1 MNIRESIRLAATSL
15 KSNKLRSLLTLLG
28 IIIGIMAVIII
39 MTLGRG
45 LENQVMSGLEGVGTT
60 THPVVVHERAPEG
73 QESDDPFA
81 ALSMAPPT
89 DERDGVT
96 LDQLNELK
104 NYFGD
109 RVQAVDIQDTGVGE
123 VTYGD
128 TTASSNVNAV
138 LADSLGVRSLKVE
151 YGRGVTQDDIDGQRP
166 VAVVS
171 KEFVDA
177 LFNGDA
183 PSALGKRFDVNVDGQ
198 PAVFTV
204 IGVLE
209 EHSDGGGLMSSSNVQ
224 AYSDIYIPVSA
235 ADRVGMETS
244 WVSGFQVQ
252 SAPNEDSSTFQSDLQ
267 GYLDRLY
274 DGNSDYEAEVL
285 DLSSSL
291 EELTSVFR
299 IMSSVLSAIGGISLL
314 VGGIGVMNI
323 MLITVT
329 ERTREIGV
337 RKALGATQNDIRVQF
352 IVEAMMVCL
361 IGGIIGVIL
370 GGAIGMIATA
380 AFDAFTW
387 PPVSAVLLALLFSLA
402 TGVFFG
408 AYPASKA
415 AKMQPI
421 EALRY
426 E

>member
-1 MNIRESIRLAATSL
+1 MNIRESIKLAASSL
-15 KSNKLRSLLTLLG
+15 NSNKLRSLLTLLG

-45 LENQVMSGLEGVGTT
+45 LENQVTSGLEGVGTT
-60 THPVVVHERAPEG
+60 THPVIVHERPEEG

-81 ALSMAPPT
+81 AMSMAPPT
-89 DERDGVT
+89 DEQDGVT
-96 LDQLNELK
+96 LDQLQALQR
-104 NYFGD
+104 YFGD
-109 RVQAVDIQDTGVGE
+109 RVQAVDIDESGQGE
-123 VTYGD
+123 VTNGD
-128 TTASSNVNAV
+128 AKSSADVNAV
-138 LADSLGVRSLKVE
+138 LSGSLAKRGLTVE
-151 YGRGVTQDDIDGQRP
+151 YGRGITQDDLDGQRP

-171 KEFVDA
+171 PEFVEA
-177 LFNGDA
+177 LFGGDEHA
-183 PSALGKRFDVNVDGQ
+183 ALGKRFDVDVDGQ

-209 EHSDGGGLMSSSNVQ
+209 EHKSGGGGLMGDQQ
-224 AYSDIYIPVSA
+224 AYAQIYIPVTS
-235 ADRVGMETS
+235 ADRVGMQTD
-244 WVSGFQVQ
+244 WVSSFSVQ
-252 SAPNEDSSTFQSDLQ
+252 SAPEEDSKTFQSDLQ
-267 GYLDRLY
+267 AYLDQQYRS
-274 DGNSDYEAEVL
+274 NQNYEAEVI
-285 DLSSSL
+285 DLSSAL
-291 EELTSVFR
+291 EDLTGVFR

-380 AFDAFTW
+380 SFDAFVW
-387 PPVSAVLLALLFSLA
+387 PPLSAVGIALLFSLA

>member
-1 MNIRESIRLAATSL
+1 MDIRESIRLAASSL
-15 KSNKLRSLLTLLG
+15 NTNKLRSLLTLLG

-45 LENQVMSGLEGVGTT
+45 LENQVLSGLEGVGTT
-60 THPVVVHERAPEG
+60 THPVVVHERPDEEA
-73 QESDDPFA
+73 ESEDPFA

-89 DERDGVT
+89 QERDGVT
-96 LDQLNELK
+96 LDQLDELQRS
-104 NYFGD
+104 FDG
-109 RVQAVDIQDTGVGE
+109 RVQAVDIDVSGAGD

-128 TTASSNVNAV
+128 TTASADVNAV
-138 LADSLGVRSLKVE
+138 LAGSLDMRGMTVE
-151 YGRGVTQDDIDGQRP
+151 YGRGITQDDVDGQRP

-171 KEFVDA
+171 REFVDA
-177 LFNGDA
+177 LFGGDERA
-183 PSALGKRFDVNVDGQ
+183 AMGKRFDVDLDGQ
-198 PAVFTV
+198 PAVYTV

-209 EHSDGGGLMSSSNVQ
+209 EHKSGGMLGGPQSF
-224 AYSDIYIPVSA
+224 AEIYIPVSS
-235 ADRVGMETS
+235 ADRVGLESS
-244 WVSGFQVQ
+244 WVSSFQVQ
-252 SAPNEDSSTFQSDLQ
+252 SAPDEETAKFQADLQ
-267 GYLDRLY
+267 SYLDRLY
-274 DGNSDYEAEVL
+274 RGNQDYEAEVL

-291 EELTSVFR
+291 EELTGIFR

-337 RKALGATQNDIRVQF
+337 RKALGATQNDIRLQF

-361 IGGIIGVIL
+361 IGGVIGVIL

-380 AFDAFTW
+380 SFDAFVW
-387 PPVSAVLLALLFSLA
+387 PPLSAVLLALVFSLA

>member
-1 MNIRESIRLAATSL
+1 MNIRESIKLAASSL
-15 KSNKLRSLLTLLG
+15 NSNKLRSLLTLLG

-45 LENQVMSGLEGVGTT
+45 LENQVTSGLEGVGTT
-60 THPVVVHERAPEG
+60 THPVVVHERPEEG
-73 QESDDPFA
+73 QESSDPFA
-81 ALSMAPPT
+81 AMSMAPPT
-89 DERDGVT
+89 DEQDGVT
-96 LDQLNELK
+96 LDQLQALQR
-104 NYFGD
+104 YFGD
-109 RVQAVDIQDTGVGE
+109 RVQAVDIDESGQGE
-123 VTYGD
+123 VSNGD
-128 TTASSNVNAV
+128 AKASADVNAV
-138 LADSLGVRSLKVE
+138 LGGSLGMRGLSVE
-151 YGRGVTQDDIDGQRP
+151 YGRGITQDDLDGQRP

-171 KEFVDA
+171 PEFVEA
-177 LFNGDA
+177 LFGGDEHA
-183 PSALGKRFDVNVDGQ
+183 VLGKRFDVDVDGQ
-198 PAVFTV
+198 PAVYTV

-209 EHSDGGGLMSSSNVQ
+209 EHKSGGGVTLSSDQQ
-224 AYSDIYIPVSA
+224 AYSQIYIPITS
-235 ADRVGMETS
+235 ADRVGMQTD
-244 WVSGFQVQ
+244 WVSSFSVQ
-252 SAPNEDSSTFQSDLQ
+252 SAPDEDSKTFQSDLQ
-267 GYLDRLY
+267 GYLDQQYR
-274 DGNSDYEAEVL
+274 GNQNYEAEVL
-285 DLSSSL
+285 DLSSAL
-291 EELTSVFR
+291 EDLTNVFR

-380 AFDAFTW
+380 SFDAFVW
-387 PPVSAVLLALLFSLA
+387 PPLSAVGIALLFSLA

>member
-1 MNIRESIRLAATSL
+1 MDIRESIRLAASSL
-15 KSNKLRSLLTLLG
+15 NTNKLRSLLTLLG

-45 LENQVMSGLEGVGTT
+45 LENQVLSGLEGVGTT
-60 THPVVVHERAPEG
+60 THPVVVHERPDEEA
-73 QESDDPFA
+73 ESDDPFA

-89 DERDGVT
+89 QERDGVT
-96 LDQLNELK
+96 LDQLQELQRS
-104 NYFGD
+104 FDG
-109 RVQAVDIQDTGVGE
+109 RVQAVDIDVSGAGD

-128 TTASSNVNAV
+128 TTASADVNAV
-138 LADSLGVRSLKVE
+138 LAGSLDMRGMTVE
-151 YGRGVTQDDIDGQRP
+151 YGRGITQDDLDGQRP

-171 KEFVDA
+171 REFVDA
-177 LFNGDA
+177 LFGDDERA
-183 PSALGKRFDVNVDGQ
+183 AMGKRFDVDVDGQ
-198 PAVFTV
+198 PAVYTV

-209 EHSDGGGLMSSSNVQ
+209 EHKSGGMLGGPQSF
-224 AYSDIYIPVSA
+224 AEIFIPVSS
-235 ADRVGMETS
+235 ADRVGLENS
-244 WVSGFQVQ
+244 WVSNFQVQ
-252 SAPNEDSSTFQSDLQ
+252 SAPDEDTATFQADLQ
-267 GYLDRLY
+267 SYLDRLY
-274 DGNSDYEAEVL
+274 RGNQDYEAEVL

-291 EELTSVFR
+291 EELTGVFR

-361 IGGIIGVIL
+361 IGGVIGVIL

-380 AFDAFTW
+380 SFDAFVW
-387 PPVSAVLLALLFSLA
+387 PPLSAIALALVFSLA

>member
-1 MNIRESIRLAATSL
+1 MNIRESLRLALSSL
-15 KSNKLRSLLTLLG
+15 NTNKLRSLLTLLG

-45 LENQVMSGLEGVGTT
+45 LENQVLRGLEGVGTT
-60 THPVVVHERAPEG
+60 THPVVVHERPDEEAAD
-73 QESDDPFA
+73 DDPFA
-81 ALSMAPPT
+81 ALSYMPPT
-89 DERDGVT
+89 EERDGVT
-96 LDQLNELK
+96 LDQLADLQAS
-104 NYFGD
+104 FGD
-109 RVQAVDIQDTGVGE
+109 RVRAVDIEVGSEGE
-123 VTYGD
+123 VANGD
-128 TTASSNVNAV
+128 VTASSSVTAV
-138 LADSLGVRSLKVE
+138 LPGSLDMRGQTVQ
-151 YGRGVTQDDIDGQRP
+151 YGRGITSADLDSQRP

-171 KEFVDA
+171 SEFVEA
-177 LFNGDA
+177 LFKGD
-183 PSALGKRFDVNVDGQ
+183 PKEALGKRFDVTVGSTT
-198 PAVFTV
+198 AVFTV
-204 IGVLE
+204 VGVLE
-209 EHSDGGGLMSSSNVQ
+209 PFNSGGMLAGPQSYASIFVPATAM
-224 AYSDIYIPVSA
+224 
-235 ADRVGMETS
+235 DRVGVDAS
-244 WVSGFQVQ
+244 WVSSFSVQ
-252 SAPNEDSSTFQSDLQ
+252 SSPDEDSAVFQADLQ
-267 GYLDRLY
+267 QYLDRIY
-274 DGNSDYEAEVL
+274 AKNETYEAEVV

-291 EELTSVFR
+291 EELTGIFR

-361 IGGIIGVIL
+361 IGGIIGVVF

-387 PPVSAVLLALLFSLA
+387 PPVSAVVFALLFSLG

-408 AYPASKA
+408 AYPAAKA

-421 EALRY
+421 DALRY

>member
-1 MNIRESIRLAATSL
+1 MDIRESIRLAASSL
-15 KSNKLRSLLTLLG
+15 NTNKLRSLLTLLG

-45 LENQVMSGLEGVGTT
+45 LENQVLSGLEGVGTT
-60 THPVVVHERAPEG
+60 THPVVVHERPDEEA
-73 QESDDPFA
+73 ESEDPFA

-89 DERDGVT
+89 QERDGVT
-96 LDQLNELK
+96 LDQLDELQRS
-104 NYFGD
+104 FDG
-109 RVQAVDIQDTGVGE
+109 RVQAVDIDVSGAGD

-128 TTASSNVNAV
+128 TTASADVNAV
-138 LADSLGVRSLKVE
+138 LAGSLDMRGMTVE
-151 YGRGVTQDDIDGQRP
+151 YGRGITQDDVDGQRP

-171 KEFVDA
+171 REFVDA
-177 LFNGDA
+177 LFGGDERA
-183 PSALGKRFDVNVDGQ
+183 AMGKRFDVDLDGQ
-198 PAVFTV
+198 PAVYTV

-209 EHSDGGGLMSSSNVQ
+209 EHKSGGMLSGSQSF
-224 AYSDIYIPVSA
+224 AEIFIPVSS
-235 ADRVGMETS
+235 ADRVGLESS
-244 WVSGFQVQ
+244 WVSSFQVQ
-252 SAPNEDSSTFQSDLQ
+252 SAPDEETAKFQADLQ
-267 GYLDRLY
+267 SYLDRLY
-274 DGNSDYEAEVL
+274 RGNQDYEAEVL

-291 EELTSVFR
+291 EELTGIFR

-337 RKALGATQNDIRVQF
+337 RKALGATQNDIRLQF

-361 IGGIIGVIL
+361 IGGVIGVIL

-380 AFDAFTW
+380 SFDAFVW
-387 PPVSAVLLALLFSLA
+387 PPLSAVLLALVFSLA